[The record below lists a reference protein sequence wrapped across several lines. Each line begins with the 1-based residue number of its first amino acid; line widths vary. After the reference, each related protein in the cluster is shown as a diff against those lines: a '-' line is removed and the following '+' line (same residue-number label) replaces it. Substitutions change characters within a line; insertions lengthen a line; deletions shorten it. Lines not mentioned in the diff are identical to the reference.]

1 MADSWN
7 TRDDMLSVAIV
18 AGEASGDASGA
29 LLANELR
36 KLEPNISIW
45 GAGGQRM
52 REAGVELVADFSH
65 LGAIGIIESLKMV
78 PRLIVEQSRLKKE
91 FFLRQPDV
99 FVPIDFGAFNVPL
112 AKFVRERGIPT
123 VYFFPPGSWRRRAK
137 NPSKLL
143 AAADRIITPFPWSE
157 EILRDAGADVVFPG
171 HPMLDRVAP
180 TMTRDG
186 LLKQLELSPNARVVG
201 LLPGSRPHE
210 VLNILPAL
218 VGAGQ
223 HITERLPD
231 IGAYLIPAASDRA
244 AKDIESILARACGDH
259 KSCGVGQKPVFRVV
273 RDLTYDVM
281 AHSDLLITCSGTATL
296 ETMILGTPM
305 IIVYRGSKAMKIEY
319 LFRKSI
325 LEEFIGMPNIIAGRM
340 ICPELLGDEASP
352 EKIADLAVSFLG
364 SPEELERRKQEL
376 AAARKTLGEPGGTRR
391 AAEAVLMTARTSS
404 KA

>member
-1 MADSWN
+1 
-7 TRDDMLSVAIV
+7 MLSVAIV

-36 KLEPNISIW
+36 KLRPDISIW
-45 GAGGQRM
+45 GAGGHHM
-52 REAGVELVADFSH
+52 REAGVELVADFS
-65 LGAIGIIESLKMV
+65 LVGAIGIIESLKIV
-78 PRLIVEQSRLKKE
+78 PRLLVELARLKKE
-91 FFLRQPDV
+91 FVKRRPDV

-112 AKFVRERGIPT
+112 GTFVREQGIPT

-157 EILRDAGADVVFPG
+157 EILRSAGADVAFLG

-180 TMTRDG
+180 SMERDDF
-186 LLKQLELSPNARVVG
+186 LKSLGVPPESRVIG

-210 VLNILPAL
+210 VLNIMPAL
-218 VGAGQ
+218 VGAGLR
-223 HITERLPD
+223 ISERMPD

-244 AKDIESILARACGDH
+244 ERDIKRSLKRICVENSA
-259 KSCGVGQKPVFRVV
+259 FRVV
-273 RDLTYDVM
+273 RDMTYDVM
-281 AHSDLLITCSGTATL
+281 AHSDLLISCSGTATL
-296 ETMILGTPM
+296 EAMILGTPM

-319 LFRKSI
+319 MLRKRI
-325 LEEFIGMPNIIAGRM
+325 LEQSIGMPNIIAGRK

-352 EKIADLAVSFLG
+352 EKIANLAASFLEN
-364 SPEELERRKQEL
+364 PEEMRCMKQEL
-376 AAARKTLGEPGGTRR
+376 QTARQILGKPGGTRR
-391 AAEAVLMTARTSS
+391 AAEEILETARHLS